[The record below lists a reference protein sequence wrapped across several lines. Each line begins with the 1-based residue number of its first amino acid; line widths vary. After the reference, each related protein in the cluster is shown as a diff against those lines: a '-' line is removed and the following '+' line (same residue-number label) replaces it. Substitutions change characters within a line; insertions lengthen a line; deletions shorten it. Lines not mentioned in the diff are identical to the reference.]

1 RLRGTK
7 IIEQKFSLHQLNK
20 VRSRPYR
27 FNLLV
32 ALMIFA
38 VSCYELLANENLWYG
53 LGTLFTFVLLL
64 VFASASEFK
73 RKYLSHE

>member
-1 RLRGTK
+1 MIGRK
-7 IIEQKFSLHQLNK
+7 YAHFSVKH
-20 VRSRPYR
+20 PWIHR

-38 VSCYELLANENLWYG
+38 VSCYELLADENLWYG

>member
-1 RLRGTK
+1 MIGRK
-7 IIEQKFSLHQLNK
+7 YAHFSVKH
-20 VRSRPYR
+20 PWIHR

-38 VSCYELLANENLWYG
+38 VLANENLWYG